1 MVFRYCTY
9 RAVSIIKSHAHATE
23 GREGT
28 TTNFLSQ
35 VQLEREH
42 QSMIYRVQLRSVAAR
57 THSCLA
63 VTRDALSSGDFA
75 PVHVSFVG
83 DEEYWKSYLD
93 YETFLHFAL
102 AHLPKKHW
110 AEKDIEQKRLA
121 ALACSGY
128 Y

>member
-1 MVFRYCTY
+1 MIR
-9 RAVSIIKSHAHATE
+9 SHAHETK
-23 GREGT
+23 GCKGT

-57 THSCLA
+57 PHSCLA

-83 DEEYWKSYLD
+83 DEEYWKSHPD
-93 YETFLHFAL
+93 HETFLQLAL
-102 AHLPKKHW
+102 SHLPKKHW
-110 AEKDIEQKRLA
+110 TEKDIE
-121 ALACSGY
+121 
-128 Y
+128 